1 METKTRR
8 IISELDYI
16 RLMNQLSLDVG
27 NCGTQP
33 GLLHRLYMLLTGAQ
47 RLNPQAVT
55 PEVVTMNSAVSLSM
69 GRGRRKR
76 TIRIVYPGQHEQ
88 GLVYG
93 AEPVSIYDP
102 VALSVFGLSR
112 HDRVSQY
119 VNGRQCTIR
128 LDEIVFQPESRRL
141 FNL

>member
-8 IISELDYI
+8 IISELDYV

-33 GLLHRLYMLLTGAQ
+33 GLLHRLYLLLTGAH
-47 RLNPQAVT
+47 RLNPQAVA

-69 GRGRRKR
+69 GRGRKKR

-102 VALSVFGLSR
+102 VALLVFGLR
-112 HDRVSQY
+112 QHDRIRQDF
-119 VNGRQCTIR
+119 NGRHCTIR